1 MTTIATEVSPSKWTI
16 ASPTFGP
23 RKDQFSKLTSHNSP
37 IMLQLCASDVA
48 LKAPFGVSSFGDEN
62 HTRVNLALAVQD
74 ESLKTWAHGIDEWAI
89 KELCKDSERLLSNSR
104 LTEAEVRCMYKPLL
118 TEKDNCPP
126 ILKMKMNLNHVRCWN
141 SERERVTTEEIDW
154 KQYRFTPMFIVS
166 KMWYMNN
173 CCGLIVPN
181 AETCLMDSLPWG
193 HKSSATQGPPCLV
206 KRRHGVQFDV
216 SGMQSY
222 NRGN

>member
-23 RKDQFSKLTSHNSP
+23 RKDKFSKLSVQGSP
-37 IMLQLCASDVA
+37 IMIQLCASDVA

-74 ESLKTWAHGIDEWAI
+74 ESLKAWAHSIDEWAI

-104 LTEAEVRCMYKPLL
+104 LTEVEVRGMYKPLL
-118 TEKDNCPP
+118 MEKDNYPP

-154 KQYRFTPMFIVS
+154 KQYRFTPMFIFS

-173 CCGLIVPN
+173 CCGLTLEVTDLIIHHPVASCPF
-181 AETCLMDSLPWG
+181 
-193 HKSSATQGPPCLV
+193 V
-206 KRRHGVQFDV
+206 
-216 SGMQSY
+216 
-222 NRGN
+222 